1 MKNKCKSGICRLKSL
16 CAHCQIP
23 LRSAA
28 AAILLCSAILFS
40 PTQTFAQET
49 QLTLHLEN
57 KTLIEVMSAIE
68 KKSDYKFYYNTNV
81 LDLKRRVNIE
91 VVNETIP
98 VVLEKLFASTK
109 ISYQINGRDVVL
121 TVPGAEPAKRPAAEA
136 NFVKGTVYDR
146 NGNPLIGA
154 SIILEGTTSGTTTGF
169 DGMYA
174 IRVSKQMVRLTVSFL
189 GYVSQQ
195 VPAISGTIVDV
206 VLQEDDTMMED
217 VVIVGYGSQKKAN
230 LTGAVA
236 EVSFNND
243 ATKSRPLTNMS
254 TALSGMIPGLRV
266 QQGSG
271 TPGADNASLKV
282 RGVGTLNGSDPY
294 VLIDGMPGD
303 LNQISPNDV
312 ASVTVLKDAA
322 SCAIYGSRA
331 ANGVILVT
339 TKDGGSVNGIQVEY
353 NGNVGFSKPASLF
366 DIISDTGD
374 HMTVVN
380 NILKNSGQGER
391 YSSSYIQNWREKSK
405 TDPMLYPNT
414 DWWDVLIKSN
424 IIQTHS
430 ISARGSSDRFNFYT
444 AANYQYND
452 GMIPNTSYES
462 LNLRSNVEFQATK
475 WLRLGNI
482 MTGLFGTNDPGNLD
496 GIFTWFMATTP
507 GVTPRYPDGRYG
519 GGMTIG
525 EGDANNLLM
534 VVNGPHGSKQKRR
547 FTNKFYVQ
555 LTPLEGL
562 SIQASYFRDYYTYT
576 EDWVQDNPDRWNFQT
591 NTIVKAGANPSTGL
605 RRQNTYSNADT
616 YVFDLFAQYQ
626 KSFGNHNLKVLAGFN
641 QELDKSSG
649 FSMLREGVCS
659 VDVPTS
665 SAAED
670 VLNSTS
676 RSEHAIRSYFGRI
689 NYDFKGRY
697 LLEVNLRADGS
708 SRFKDHWGYFPSASV
723 GWRLSEE
730 KFWDGIRDAVSNLKL
745 RVSYGCLG
753 NNSVGNYDWQTV
765 YGIGNTSI
773 GGNIVTSFTPGA
785 LVNAGLHWEETN
797 VFDAGLD
804 ISFLKD
810 FSLSLDYYNKFT
822 HGILAREPI
831 SSVNGTGSGPLR
843 NTAEVRNTGIEGFL
857 SYNKRIRDWSI
868 GVSINGAY
876 NKNKVE
882 RYKNATL
889 SSLYA
894 TYEGWPIG
902 QFYLKEVD
910 HIVQS
915 QAEIDAMVAD
925 GFVFSDGKPGP
936 GDFLYKNTYGDK
948 RIDDKDKVF
957 KGNPIPLFTY
967 GANIN
972 AAWKGID
979 FNMILSGVAGYDR
992 YIGNQFFSLR
1002 AETVGYLYPKSFLNM
1017 YTDEHPSTTHPR
1029 VYTAGNNKNQVDN
1042 DWHLHDASY
1051 LKIKTIQLGYTLP
1064 QRWTRKIRMERLR
1077 LYVNLENYFTFT
1089 SYPGLDPE
1097 VGSDI
1102 TYPLTKTVS
1111 LGLNIKF

>member
-1 MKNKCKSGICRLKSL
+1 ML
-16 CAHCQIP
+16 
-23 LRSAA
+23 
-28 AAILLCSAILFS
+28 
-40 PTQTFAQET
+40 
-49 QLTLHLEN
+49 
-57 KTLIEVMSAIE
+57 KTLKTLFKQDKE
-68 KKSDYKFYYNTNV
+68 KFVVPKSVQAVIPIK
-81 LDLKRRVNIE
+81 
-91 VVNETIP
+91 TIW
-98 VVLEKLFASTK
+98 E
-109 ISYQINGRDVVL
+109 
-121 TVPGAEPAKRPAAEA
+121 
-136 NFVKGTVYDR
+136 
-146 NGNPLIGA
+146 
-154 SIILEGTTSGTTTGF
+154 
-169 DGMYA
+169 
-174 IRVSKQMVRLTVSFL
+174 
-189 GYVSQQ
+189 
-195 VPAISGTIVDV
+195 
-206 VLQEDDTMMED
+206 
-217 VVIVGYGSQKKAN
+217 
-230 LTGAVA
+230 
-236 EVSFNND
+236 
-243 ATKSRPLTNMS
+243 
-254 TALSGMIPGLRV
+254 
-266 QQGSG
+266 
-271 TPGADNASLKV
+271 
-282 RGVGTLNGSDPY
+282 
-294 VLIDGMPGD
+294 
-303 LNQISPNDV
+303 
-312 ASVTVLKDAA
+312 
-322 SCAIYGSRA
+322 
-331 ANGVILVT
+331 
-339 TKDGGSVNGIQVEY
+339 
-353 NGNVGFSKPASLF
+353 
-366 DIISDTGD
+366 
-374 HMTVVN
+374 
-380 NILKNSGQGER
+380 
-391 YSSSYIQNWREKSK
+391 
-405 TDPMLYPNT
+405 
-414 DWWDVLIKSN
+414 
-424 IIQTHS
+424 
-430 ISARGSSDRFNFYT
+430 
-444 AANYQYND
+444 
-452 GMIPNTSYES
+452 
-462 LNLRSNVEFQATK
+462 
-475 WLRLGNI
+475 
-482 MTGLFGTNDPGNLD
+482 D
-496 GIFTWFMATTP
+496 GIFLVGSNKYAKTFKFEDINYSVASREDKEAMFLEYSELLNSLDSGATTKITVNNRRLNKVDFEQTILIP
-507 GVTPRYPDGRYG
+507 MAEDGLDKYRKEYNKMLLDKATGANSIVQDKYVTVSVCKKNIEEARNYFARVGADLISHFAR
-519 GGMTIG
+519 
-525 EGDANNLLM
+525 L
-534 VVNGPHGSKQKRR
+534 GSKCVELEAEEKLRI
-547 FTNKFYVQ
+547 FHDFYR
-555 LTPLEGL
+555 TGEET
-562 SIQASYFRDYYTYT
+562 AFR
-576 EDWVQDNPDRWNFQT
+576 
-591 NTIVKAGANPSTGL
+591 
-605 RRQNTYSNADT
+605 
-616 YVFDLFAQYQ
+616 FDLKQTMR
-626 KSFGNHNLKVLAGFN
+626 KGH
-641 QELDKSSG
+641 
-649 FSMLREGVCS
+649 
-659 VDVPTS
+659 
-665 SAAED
+665 
-670 VLNSTS
+670 
-676 RSEHAIRSYFGRI
+676 
-689 NYDFKGRY
+689 DFKGRY